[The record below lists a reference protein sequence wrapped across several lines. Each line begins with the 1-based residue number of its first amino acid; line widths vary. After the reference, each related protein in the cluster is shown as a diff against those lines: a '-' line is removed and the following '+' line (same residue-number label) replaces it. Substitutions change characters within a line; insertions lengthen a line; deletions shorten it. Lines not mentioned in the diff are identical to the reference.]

1 MLRRLTIANHPDRTR
16 LGDLL
21 VARGR
26 LAPAALE
33 RALAEA
39 APGERLGETLVRLGL
54 ARPATIRRTLL
65 EQRARRAV
73 AAAAAVLLT
82 TLVPAAASAAGQGG
96 VGATST
102 GSVRITLVKPPAEDQ
117 SATGADPTGADS
129 TGADSTGLG
138 IGVESMGA
146 DGVWADGVRDALRR
160 DAAWDDGTRWGHVQP
175 LCMAGSTGRA
185 WRIRATAPQGLSAR
199 LDGADLAESLQPSPT
214 GTAGPG
220 SAGTEAAPRL
230 MACDG
235 GRPPELQVSAGPAAP
250 RQAALTLTVSP
261 E

>member
-1 MLRRLTIANHPDRTR
+1 MLRRLTIANQPDRTR

-26 LAPAALE
+26 LAPAGLE

-39 APGERLGETLVRLGL
+39 APGERLGEALVRLGL
-54 ARPATIRRTLL
+54 ARRRTIRRMLL

-82 TLVPAAASAAGQGG
+82 AFVPAAASAAGQGS

-102 GSVRITLVKPPAEDQ
+102 GTVGITLVKPPADGR
-117 SATGADPTGADS
+117 SATGGDPSDPGGAPVTAIEADDVRA
-129 TGADSTGLG
+129 
-138 IGVESMGA
+138 E
-146 DGVWADGVRDALRR
+146 GVRDALRR

-175 LCMAGSTGRA
+175 LCMAGSAGRA

-199 LDGADLAESLQPSPT
+199 LDGADLAGSLPPSPT
-214 GTAGPG
+214 GAAGPG
-220 SAGTEAAPRL
+220 PAATEAAPRL

-235 GRPPELQVSAGPAAP
+235 RRPPELQVSAGPAAP